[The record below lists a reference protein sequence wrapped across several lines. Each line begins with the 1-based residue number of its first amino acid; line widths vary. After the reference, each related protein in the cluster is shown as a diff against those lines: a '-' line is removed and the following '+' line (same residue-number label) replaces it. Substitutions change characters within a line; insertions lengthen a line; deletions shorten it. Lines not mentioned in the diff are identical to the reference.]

1 MIDGYHPIMYNF
13 PRQGLVIIHY
23 HPPHSQLSQ
32 NELKIYSITITPI
45 KISYHKI
52 HSIQVCFNLPSS
64 VCTTLK
70 LPVQKQ
76 VCKVPTS
83 SICLLSLHVY
93 VCLSVSSIILSV
105 FASVCLYVCKVPTSL
120 IILSVCV
127 SVCLSARSLVLF
139 LIPHI
144 LNLPRTRL
152 RRSKHASPSR
162 NRSVRKRRKCT
173 ASESPKPRV
182 KRSFS

>member
-1 MIDGYHPIMYNF
+1 MIN
-13 PRQGLVIIHY
+13 LNIITN
-23 HPPHSQLSQ
+23 S
-32 NELKIYSITITPI
+32 LKIY
-45 KISYHKI
+45 
-52 HSIQVCFNLPSS
+52 SIQVCFNLPSS

-93 VCLSVSSIILSV
+93 VCLSVSSRSR
-105 FASVCLYVCKVPTSL
+105 KVPTSL

-152 RRSKHASPSR
+152 RRSKHASLSR

-173 ASESPKPRV
+173 ASESPQQLV
-182 KRSFS
+182 KRSLS